1 MKRNP
6 RTFCLTELW
15 LLLWQ
20 PKFAGFLMI
29 LESSDVSTLNY
40 ETVSNEQQ
48 QPPTINVM
56 LLSQNTNK
64 NWEANPAFPQH
75 YAVLQNRT
83 VEYFSLALNFPTFL
97 FVQILGLQLSYQAAV
112 IGKMNINF
120 DEHRNRFTNQK
131 GERIQSGQQKQTT
144 FGKHITSLRTF

>member
-64 NWEANPAFPQH
+64 NWEANTAFPQH

-97 FVQILGLQLSYQAAV
+97 FV
-112 IGKMNINF
+112 
-120 DEHRNRFTNQK
+120 
-131 GERIQSGQQKQTT
+131 
-144 FGKHITSLRTF
+144 